1 MVLLISATTE
11 TSRLCTTSTPIY
23 LASRN
28 KSGNKKSPAPR
39 STTVLPAVSV
49 RYFLKNSKLCRR
61 HVDHDLPC
69 MVISISPESSLAP
82 FIFSI
87 KFKVIFTSCH
97 VKPQVG
103 YRPLVLVRPSQIF
116 SNQTSELAIV
126 MRRARSFGPQN
137 IKDVFRFV
145 LKRLSNIIS
154 QPWTIRRKIH
164 KDNWFIEQ
172 NR

>member
-103 YRPLVLVRPSQIF
+103 YRPLVLKTNHRFENTVILQCADDLPR
-116 SNQTSELAIV
+116 
-126 MRRARSFGPQN
+126 FGPAESDIQ
-137 IKDVFRFV
+137 
-145 LKRLSNIIS
+145 
-154 QPWTIRRKIH
+154 
-164 KDNWFIEQ
+164 
-172 NR
+172 